1 MIKYSYIIPHK
12 DSIKLLL
19 RCINSIEDKEN
30 SQIIVIDDNSKNQDE
45 IIAAIG
51 TFPSVELILSK
62 HDIGAGAARN
72 LGLKKAIGKWILF
85 ADADDFFNEGYIHAV
100 DKYYKSHNDIIIF
113 DTNSRISD
121 SLQITENRFPEWS
134 VIIKRRDF
142 ERSKWVIPVVWG
154 KLYLRRF
161 IDENSICFDEVFA
174 SNDVMFCYKANLL
187 AKSYLID
194 DYVLYCSTKNSNSL
208 CYNINEKNILCRVQ
222 VLKRTNALLRSIGM
236 NKYQYNIFSLILLFR
251 RIGWKKFFC
260 EFFRYIKNTPLNNI
274 FWDLIHTVVKIWSK
288 LSKLFRKKNGVD
300 IKQSVTNNSF
310 YN

>member
-62 HDIGAGAARN
+62 HNIGAGAARN
-72 LGLKKAIGKWILF
+72 RGLKKAIGKWILF

-100 DKYYKSHNDIIIF
+100 GKYYDSENEIVVF

-121 SLQITENRFPEWS
+121 TLQITENRFPEWS
-134 VIIKRRDF
+134 DIIKRRDF

-154 KLYLRRF
+154 KLYLRNF
-161 IDENSICFDEVFA
+161 IVENSIYFDEVFA
-174 SNDVMFCYKANLL
+174 SNDVMFCYKANMLV
-187 AKSYLID
+187 KYYSID
-194 DYVLYCSTKNSNSL
+194 DFVLYCSTKNAKSL
-208 CYNINEKNILCRVQ
+208 CYNISETNIVCRIQ
-222 VLKRTNALLRSIGM
+222 VLYRTNALLRSIRK
-236 NKYQYNIFSLILLFR
+236 NRYQYNIFSLVLLFR
-251 RIGWKKFFC
+251 RIGCKKFFY
-260 EFFRYIKNTPLNNI
+260 EFLKYLKETHINNI
-274 FWDLIHTVVKIWSK
+274 YWDMIHTVAKIYSKFCNMWGKNYNVNVKQTVSHN
-288 LSKLFRKKNGVD
+288 KN
-300 IKQSVTNNSF
+300 
-310 YN
+310 